1 VHRSSFSKT
10 RINIGRSQS
19 QLLLQ
24 IRGFMIPEADAKLQK
39 EVRDV
44 MRLVGKSHTSTVFD
58 ASW

>member
-1 VHRSSFSKT
+1 VHRSSFPKA
-10 RINIGRSQS
+10 RISIGWLQS

-24 IRGFMIPEADAKLQK
+24 IRGFMIPEAEAKLQK

-44 MRLVGKSHTSTVFD
+44 TLLVGKSHTSTVFD

>member
-1 VHRSSFSKT
+1 
-10 RINIGRSQS
+10 
-19 QLLLQ
+19 
-24 IRGFMIPEADAKLQK
+24 MIPEADAKLQK